1 MIFQRGGT
9 LLGFILG
16 LVVGLGIALGVAL
29 YVTKVPLPF
38 MNKGQTRSPDQN
50 EAEAKKNKDWDPNA
64 LITGKPAAKASPP
77 SDATAPVAPAIAPPV
92 TAPVAA
98 PAVTAPAPAV
108 MPTPAAP
115 ATAAQAAAAK
125 TPAPAPAS
133 AASAAPQTNYFV
145 QVGAF
150 RSSDDAQGQRAKL
163 ALNGIDAVVTERDQ
177 GGRPIY
183 RVRVGPFEKIE
194 DAERAKE
201 KLDKTGTDTVLVKVQ
216 R

>member
-1 MIFQRGGT
+1 MQKQRGGT
-9 LLGFILG
+9 FLGFVLG
-16 LVVGLGIALGVAL
+16 LVVGLGIAFGVAL

-38 MNKGQTRSPDQN
+38 MSKGQTRSADQN
-50 EAEAKKNKDWDPNA
+50 DAETKKNKDWDPNA
-64 LITGKPAAKASPP
+64 LITGKPAPK
-77 SDATAPVAPAIAPPV
+77 ATAPAD
-92 TAPVAA
+92 AA
-98 PAVTAPAPAV
+98 SSVVPPAPTAT
-108 MPTPAAP
+108 PATPAATAPPPSP
-115 ATAAQAAAAK
+115 AADPIGALANAK
-125 TPAPAPAS
+125 
-133 AASAAPQTNYFV
+133 AASAAVPAGQTTYYV

>member
-29 YVTKVPLPF
+29 YITKVPLPF
-38 MNKGQTRSPDQN
+38 MNKGQTRSSDQN

-64 LITGKPAAKASPP
+64 LITGKPAAKTAPASEAP
-77 SDATAPVAPAIAPPV
+77 TPVAPGIAAPTP
-92 TAPVAA
+92 APVAA
-98 PAVTAPAPAV
+98 PAVMAPAPAA
-108 MPTPAAP
+108 PPPPAPAA
-115 ATAAQAAAAK
+115 AVKA
-125 TPAPAPAS
+125 PAPAPAA
-133 AASAAPQTNYFV
+133 AASAAPQTSYFV

-163 ALNGIDAVVTERDQ
+163 ALNGIEAVVTERDQ
-177 GGRPIY
+177 GGRPIF

-201 KLDKTGTDTVLVKVQ
+201 KLDKGGTDTVLVKVQ

>member
-29 YVTKVPLPF
+29 YITKVPLPF
-38 MNKGQTRSPDQN
+38 MNKGQTRSSDQN

-64 LITGKPAAKASPP
+64 LITGKPAAKTAPA
-77 SDATAPVAPAIAPPV
+77 SDAPTPVAPGIAAPTP
-92 TAPVAA
+92 APVAA
-98 PAVTAPAPAV
+98 PAPAPA
-108 MPTPAAP
+108 A
-115 ATAAQAAAAK
+115 
-125 TPAPAPAS
+125 
-133 AASAAPQTNYFV
+133 AASAAPQTSYFV

-163 ALNGIDAVVTERDQ
+163 ALNGIEAVVTERDQ
-177 GGRPIY
+177 GGRPIF
-183 RVRVGPFEKIE
+183 RVRVGPFEKID

-201 KLDKTGTDTVLVKVQ
+201 KLDKGGTDTVLVKVQ